1 MIPNGIILGFSSRQV
16 RPRRPR
22 DLQLRA
28 NAKGNPMDKYF
39 RPEIVRATARTGE
52 VLHISGIRSH
62 APALGGS
69 VVPPWPRQ
77 DGWQRHLNA
86 AAGTG
91 KEGKPKP

>member
-1 MIPNGIILGFSSRQV
+1 
-16 RPRRPR
+16 
-22 DLQLRA
+22 
-28 NAKGNPMDKYF
+28 MDKCF

-86 AAGTG
+86 AASTG